1 MHRAARELLPE
12 FLDMAGNGVYQT
24 GIVRALKR
32 FPEQM
37 QWLLTPHPEPEVRRG
52 LPLEPPADQP

>member
-1 MHRAARELLPE
+1 
-12 FLDMAGNGVYQT
+12 MAGNGVYQT

-37 QWLLTPHPEPEVRRG
+37 RGCSTPHPEPEVRRG
-52 LPLEPPADQP
+52 LPLEPPAEPPLNDPGNVQGGI